1 MISAL
6 EFIIKWN
13 EEMRQSANNEK
24 ENLKTCDSMV
34 CAHGIHE
41 RTGTRL
47 YRQAML
53 VGNLAIRFITFAMFI
68 AVSKSWYLRLQRVS
82 ITCVISWVIYFVVYE
97 NSARLYNGFKSGN
110 IRVQE
115 IITAQVLSLLWGCSA
130 GWIICC
136 TSRHRIVGLQSFM
149 LLLAADLAVATLW
162 AYIMDRIYLKFHKP
176 RRVLLVCPVQ
186 DRGRLVRK
194 LSEKR
199 NKFRVTEIETADTVM
214 EKLTERKTSAT
225 ALVLYGIEGER
236 KAEIITWCVEHKLRI
251 YVVPTIAD
259 IQLRSM
265 RAVHLLDMP
274 MVMYEEMELHRV
286 ELGLKRLCDILLSA
300 LALLL
305 LSPLLILVSLAIH
318 LEDGGPVFFRQ
329 ERCTKDGRIFKIIKF
344 RSMIID
350 ADRFG
355 TKPVTDGDAR
365 ITKVGRWIR
374 QYRIDELPQLVN
386 IFRGDMSLVGPR
398 PERYEFYKTYTEEVP
413 EFRLRSRMRG
423 GLTGYAQVYGK
434 YNTTPRDKLAL
445 DLIYIENWSLM
456 LDLKIL
462 FLTIQVCLKK
472 ESTEGFG
479 EDRAKELTHNL
490 FLDETMDAS

>member
-1 MISAL
+1 MGQ
-6 EFIIKWN
+6 EVK
-13 EEMRQSANNEK
+13 NEK
-24 ENLKTCDSMV
+24 VKPKTCDSMK
-34 CAHGIHE
+34 CAQGSHE
-41 RTGTRL
+41 RTGTGM

-53 VGNLAIRFITFAMFI
+53 IGNLAIRFITFAMFI

-82 ITCVISWVIYFVVYE
+82 ITCVIGWAIYFVVYE

-136 TSRHRIVGLQSFM
+136 TSRHRIVGLRSFV
-149 LLLAADLAVATLW
+149 LLLVADLAVASLW
-162 AYIMDRIYLKFHKP
+162 AYIMDKVYMKLHRP
-176 RRVLLVCPVQ
+176 RRVLLICPEQ
-186 DRGRLVRK
+186 DRGWLVRK
-194 LSEKR
+194 LSEKK
-199 NKFRVTEIETADTVM
+199 NKFRVTAIEDAGTVI
-214 EKLTERKTSAT
+214 ERLSSRKASVS
-225 ALVLYGIEGER
+225 ALVLYGIEGE
-236 KAEIITWCVEHKLRI
+236 KKSEIITWCVEHKLRI

-286 ELGLKRLCDILLSA
+286 ELGLKRLCDILFSA

-305 LSPLLILVSLAIH
+305 LSPLLIMVSLAIH
-318 LEDGGPVFFRQ
+318 LEDGGPVFFTQ
-329 ERCTKDGRIFKIIKF
+329 ERCTKDGRIFRIIKF
-344 RSMIID
+344 RSMIVD

-355 TKPVTDGDAR
+355 TKPVTDDDVR
-365 ITKVGRWIR
+365 ITKVGKRIR

-398 PERYEFYKTYTEEVP
+398 PERYEFYETYTKEVP

-479 EDRAKELTHNL
+479 EGRAKELTQNL
-490 FLDETMDAS
+490 FFDETMDAS